1 MKNEKGF
8 TLVEIIAAVIILG
21 IISIVAIVTYT
32 GSMKEFRESYYSSLE
47 RTMVESGKEFFE
59 DNRSYRPS
67 AIFGAQKVP
76 ISLLESRS
84 YIDDVL
90 DYNGKK
96 CDRSSY
102 VIAIKRGKNDYIYH
116 ACLVCSEDTFS
127 NIADKYCDS
136 SWEDSSL
143 VRPSLEEMTDA
154 YVYKNTTQEK
164 LREKLRTPVSIT
176 KYDREGSVIDS
187 IRGDGIDTV
196 PSILPENIDVVDT
209 ARVGTYTV
217 TYRYNNKTVD
227 RKVHVY
233 ENSEP
238 EIVLHKTNVY
248 AEKIVENTVTEK
260 TAKTNYAS
268 GDWAQELNM
277 EFRAGSTFYTTSGAK
292 VSLYQWNKGGQ
303 WNTICTVTSDNGNC
317 SVNYRQEMNEEISF
331 RVIDSEGNISK
342 ETSPITIRID
352 RTPPQ
357 CSLKEEGTPGL
368 NDWWNSEITVKFDIL
383 RDNISSIASAKSGIK
398 FNQIRREAA
407 EYNSASPG
415 TANLQLVH
423 SDESQYI
430 NYYGFVEDK
439 AQNYARCYTK
449 NRKDTVAPTCSITNH
464 ATLTCKDDTSK
475 LVKVYFGK
483 TADSASG
490 DALNYLS
497 NYTATGT
504 VDSIGRWYLKAT
516 DHSGLTGQTSS
527 MYYLVTYN
535 KNGGDTGPTKTSEI
549 KRETELADLTP
560 TARKA
565 AYKMIGWHTS
575 ASSTTALSSHT
586 VTDNVT
592 LYAVYQKCGTGYYT
606 DAVGTGCTQCPA
618 GYRDGEPVG
627 NQADCQK
634 KVPAGHYVKTGND
647 QNATECA
654 TGYYKGEH
662 WVKYGQTSTCT
673 QCPAGYRDGTA
684 LANKTAEDKCLR
696 NISAGYYL
704 GTSKGTTNTVC
715 GDGYYKTAH
724 SITYGQTSTCTQC
737 PAGYRNGT
745 TLANKTAENTCLM
758 NVPANN
764 RVASAKAQASACQN
778 CYHSSEH
785 TVTYGNTSSCT
796 ANTFTVAFNGNG
808 NTGGATSSKTC
819 TYDQDCTLTANG
831 FTKTAYTFTGW
842 AKTTTGNVEFVNGAN
857 AKNVGCSGTTT
868 LYAKWKANCPEG
880 YTEQS
885 DGTCKKTYTATTVY
899 TCNSGDSRN
908 GTTCSH
914 TYNATAT
921 ATGYSG
927 GCKWVGD
934 SGHYST
940 KGNCQP
946 RGTISASQLGDC
958 GASNVGE
965 TKNAYSCGSGKV
977 AYMCGSVYRCSSYGT
992 SCKADNRNTRASE
1005 YKIYTCTCSGSAT
1018 YSYSCDSG
1026 DSRSGTT
1033 CTHTYNA
1040 TVSYT
1045 CNGSDTRSGTTC
1057 TSIVNPN

>member
-84 YIDDVL
+84 YIDNVL

-127 NIADKYCDS
+127 NIVDKYCDS

-164 LREKLRTPVSIT
+164 LREKLKTPVSIT
-176 KYDREGSVIDS
+176 KYDREENVIDS

-352 RTPPQ
+352 RTAPQ

-586 VTDNVT
+586 VTNNVT
-592 LYAVYQKCGTGYYT
+592 LYAIYQKCGKGYYT
-606 DAVGTGCTQCPA
+606 NAVGTGCTQCPA

-634 KVPAGHYVKTGND
+634 KVPAGNYVKTEND
-647 QNATECA
+647 SDPTECE

-662 WVKYGQTSTCT
+662 WVKYGQTSICT

-684 LANKTAEDKCLR
+684 LANKTAENTCLR

-724 SITYGQTSTCTQC
+724 SVTYGQTSSCTQCPAGYQEGTELANKTAQNVCLKNVAAGNYVKTAKDQNATGCGTGYYRVAHTVTYGSTSSCTQCPAGYRDGTAAANKTAEDKCLKSVAAGNYVKTAKDQNATGCGTGYYRAAHTVTYGSTSTCTQC
-737 PAGYRNGT
+737 PAGYRDSAAVSAETECGKSVAAGNYLGTAKGT
-745 TLANKTAENTCLM
+745 TTSTCG
-758 NVPANN
+758 VGTY
-764 RVASAKAQASACQN
+764 KAA
-778 CYHSSEH
+778 H
-785 TVTYGNTSSCT
+785 TVKYGKTSSCDNCPSGQTT
-796 ANTFTVAFNGNG
+796 ASAGSTSSSACYAPTPANCKWSCSVSWWRKSDNKCNGIEMAQPSTAGHSEGDKIAYCETGSYWAHLCKGADGTPCKQGDSNSSHPGCGSRYLGTCPNGN
-808 NTGGATSSKTC
+808 ADSALRKRR
-819 TYDQDCTLTANG
+819 YDCTL
-831 FTKTAYTFTGW
+831 K
-842 AKTTTGNVEFVNGAN
+842 
-857 AKNVGCSGTTT
+857 C
-868 LYAKWKANCPEG
+868 
-880 YTEQS
+880 
-885 DGTCKKTYTATTVY
+885 
-899 TCNSGDSRN
+899 
-908 GTTCSH
+908 
-914 TYNATAT
+914 
-921 ATGYSG
+921 
-927 GCKWVGD
+927 
-934 SGHYST
+934 
-940 KGNCQP
+940 
-946 RGTISASQLGDC
+946 
-958 GASNVGE
+958 
-965 TKNAYSCGSGKV
+965 
-977 AYMCGSVYRCSSYGT
+977 
-992 SCKADNRNTRASE
+992 
-1005 YKIYTCTCSGSAT
+1005 
-1018 YSYSCDSG
+1018 
-1026 DSRSGTT
+1026 
-1033 CTHTYNA
+1033 
-1040 TVSYT
+1040 
-1045 CNGSDTRSGTTC
+1045 
-1057 TSIVNPN
+1057 